1 MLTTCSR
8 ILGLLRTVVFSQ
20 TVGSGCLGT
29 AYVTANQVPNL
40 IYELAIGGAL
50 TVAMVPVLAR
60 SAARSSADP
69 AAKNHVE
76 RTSSALLTWSVVILL
91 PLTAVIAVAAR
102 PIAGLLNP
110 VNPNA
115 ACPRGD
121 MINATADMLVVFAPQ
136 ILLYGFSV
144 VLFGLLQAYRRF
156 TAYSLAP
163 VVANVVMITSYL
175 VFASLDQGAPLART
189 PLAAELVL
197 AIGTTL
203 NIGMLVIVSIPAA
216 WRLRLRLRPTL
227 RFPAG
232 VLRRA
237 GGLALVGVLE
247 FVAGDIYGVA
257 TITLANG
264 HGDTGAL
271 VLFNYESLVFT
282 SVCSVLPIA
291 IVTSAF
297 PVLSAA
303 DGDAFDRTSAGS
315 TRAVMLMSWLG
326 TAVIAAVAIPAAHIL
341 AKEPDQVTQLAQAFL
356 LCAPG
361 VAGLALITC
370 QSRVLFA
377 LGKLKAAGIGLVA
390 GPLLQAALSVPLV
403 LLAPPRLVVP
413 ALALAGA
420 VGLLAVAI
428 PMVIVTR
435 RLRGRA
441 AVAGV
446 GHAAAA
452 GIAASAAGAAAGLA
466 VILIA
471 PGGGKFAQ
479 AGDGALAAALAV
491 LVFGLVA
498 YALDRGDLR
507 AVAGRARRL
516 ARTRGSDNGRC
527 VPAGRADPAGGRQ
540 RQADGG
546 MADHAAV
553 GCSRGCRARR
563 RLPPGCAARPDRR
576 ARGPHR
582 RPGHLR
588 GAVRHPGN
596 RHDQRAQPVPG
607 DRLAADRGGPR
618 GGQAPWLPRGHAD
631 DHQRQYRR
639 APLLP
644 APWLPARGGPAG
656 RGGPFAAAQTGDSAY
671 WRFRHSAPR
680 RNRSQLSGR
689 VKENSKSLSRTES
702 AASHTSPALFRRW

>member
-1 MLTTCSR
+1 MSSGEGSTERVQFSSGGRIPRALRGRSGRATVPDVQAGSAAVSGAPLPLPGQEAMQVTGQGARQAAEQATMPGTEVPGTEKEPQLATLPATGQEPQPRSEFDAAGAGGGAGAGDPGTAGQETEPEPGKGTGRSKLATGIARGALIIAVLTTFSR
-8 ILGLLRTVVFSQ
+8 VLGLLRTVVFAQ

-50 TVAMVPVLAR
+50 TSAMVPVLAR
-60 SAARSSADP
+60 SAARSSDDP
-69 AAKNHVE
+69 DAKQHVE
-76 RTSSALLTWSVVILL
+76 RVSAALITWSVIILL
-91 PLTAVIAVAAR
+91 PLTVVIAVAAR

-115 ACPRGD
+115 ACPRAD
-121 MINATADMLVVFAPQ
+121 MIDVTANMLVVFAPQ

-144 VLFGLLQAYRRF
+144 MLFGLLQAYRKF
-156 TAYSLAP
+156 TAYSMAP

-175 VFASLDQGAPLART
+175 IFAELDHNAPLART
-189 PLAAELVL
+189 PLTAELVL
-197 AIGTTL
+197 AIGTTM
-203 NIGMLVIVSIPAA
+203 NIGMLVIVSLPSV

-237 GGLALVGVLE
+237 GGLALVGLLE
-247 FVAGDIYGVA
+247 FVAGDIYSVA
-257 TITLANG
+257 TIALANG

-303 DGDAFDRTSAGS
+303 DGSAFDRTSAGS

-326 TAVIAAVAIPAAHIL
+326 TAVIAAVAVPAAHIL
-341 AKEPDQVTQLAQAFL
+341 TDDSDQVTQLAQAFL

-361 VAGLALITC
+361 VAGLALITS

-390 GPLLQAALSVPLV
+390 APLLQAVLSVPLV
-403 LLAPPRLVVP
+403 YLAPPHLVVG
-413 ALALAGA
+413 ALSLAGTI
-420 VGLLAVAI
+420 GMLAVAI
-428 PMVIVTR
+428 PMVIVTG

-452 GIAASAAGAAAGLA
+452 GIAASAAGAAAGMA
-466 VILIA
+466 VTLIA
-471 PGGGKFAQ
+471 PDGGKIAQ
-479 AGDGALAAALAV
+479 AADGALAAALAV

-516 ARTRGSDNGRC
+516 AR
-527 VPAGRADPAGGRQ
+527 
-540 RQADGG
+540 
-546 MADHAAV
+546 
-553 GCSRGCRARR
+553 
-563 RLPPGCAARPDRR
+563 RLR
-576 ARGPHR
+576 
-582 RPGHLR
+582 
-588 GAVRHPGN
+588 
-596 RHDQRAQPVPG
+596 
-607 DRLAADRGGPR
+607 
-618 GGQAPWLPRGHAD
+618 
-631 DHQRQYRR
+631 
-639 APLLP
+639 
-644 APWLPARGGPAG
+644 
-656 RGGPFAAAQTGDSAY
+656 
-671 WRFRHSAPR
+671 
-680 RNRSQLSGR
+680 
-689 VKENSKSLSRTES
+689 
-702 AASHTSPALFRRW
+702 

>member
-1 MLTTCSR
+1 MSSGEGSTERVQFSSGGRVPRSLRGRSGRATMPDGQAGSAGLSGVPLREPGQAEPETGPEFAHEYSPETAAEPQPQSEFDPGMETGQAPETGTTRSKVAAGIARGALIIAVLTTFSR
-8 ILGLLRTVVFSQ
+8 ILGLLRTVVFAQ

-50 TVAMVPVLAR
+50 TSAMVPVLAR
-60 SAARSSADP
+60 SAARSSDDP
-69 AAKNHVE
+69 AAKRHVE
-76 RTSSALLTWSVVILL
+76 EVSSALLTWSVVILL
-91 PLTAVIAVAAR
+91 PLTVVIAVAAR

-115 ACPRGD
+115 ACPRAD
-121 MINATADMLVVFAPQ
+121 MIDATANMLVVFAPQ

-144 VLFGLLQAYRRF
+144 MLFGLLQAYRRF

-163 VVANVVMITSYL
+163 VIANVVMITSYL
-175 VFASLDQGAPLART
+175 LFASLDHNAPLART
-189 PLAAELVL
+189 PLAAEMVL
-197 AIGTTL
+197 AVGTTM
-203 NIGMLVIVSIPAA
+203 NIGMLVIVSLPSV
-216 WRLRLRLRPTL
+216 WRLRLRMRPRL
-227 RFPAG
+227 RFPSG

-257 TITLANG
+257 TIALANG

-271 VLFNYESLVFT
+271 VLFNYETLVFT
-282 SVCSVLPIA
+282 SVSSVLPIA

-341 AKEPDQVTQLAQAFL
+341 AKDPGQVTQLAQAFL

-403 LLAPPRLVVP
+403 YLVPPRMVVG

-420 VGLLAVAI
+420 AGLLAVAI

-435 RLRGRA
+435 RVRGRA

-452 GIAASAAGAAAGLA
+452 GIAASAAGAAAGLG
-466 VILIA
+466 VILVA

-479 AGDGALAAALAV
+479 AADGALAATLAV

-507 AVAGRARRL
+507 AVVGRARRL
-516 ARTRGSDNGRC
+516 ARG
-527 VPAGRADPAGGRQ
+527 
-540 RQADGG
+540 
-546 MADHAAV
+546 
-553 GCSRGCRARR
+553 
-563 RLPPGCAARPDRR
+563 
-576 ARGPHR
+576 
-582 RPGHLR
+582 LR
-588 GAVRHPGN
+588 
-596 RHDQRAQPVPG
+596 
-607 DRLAADRGGPR
+607 
-618 GGQAPWLPRGHAD
+618 
-631 DHQRQYRR
+631 YR
-639 APLLP
+639 
-644 APWLPARGGPAG
+644 
-656 RGGPFAAAQTGDSAY
+656 
-671 WRFRHSAPR
+671 
-680 RNRSQLSGR
+680 
-689 VKENSKSLSRTES
+689 
-702 AASHTSPALFRRW
+702 